1 MGIPHHPHLTT
12 HTHTHIHILTHTHI
26 LFSTCQLRVKSG
38 DLRGAVSGLLSSAC
52 TELMTAW
59 SVCNRWRSLILVM
72 VMAIVL
78 MCRSFKERIQETEEA
93 HGLLNNHLQTTVQV
107 KVLPYFLYFL
117 TKTLWPGDVWS
128 RRTYCYPEVRLW
140 TCWMM
145 ILTRWL
151 CCVRARSSWYH
162 LDQVTLLFRR
172 ALEAKKPPLKVAET
186 RLANRS
192 HRPNIEVRRYS
203 LDDESLQP
211 PNFGSMMLVAQLAM
225 PIAHIFIY
233 TNAVWQ

>member
-1 MGIPHHPHLTT
+1 
-12 HTHTHIHILTHTHI
+12 
-26 LFSTCQLRVKSG
+26 
-38 DLRGAVSGLLSSAC
+38 
-52 TELMTAW
+52 MTAW
-59 SVCNRWRSLILVM
+59 SVCNRCQIHILRSVKIDYFTITV
-72 VMAIVL
+72 IVWML
-78 MCRSFKERIQETEEA
+78 RSFKERIQETEEA

-203 LDDESLQP
+203 LDDKSP
-211 PNFGSMMLVAQLAM
+211 TFGSMLLVAQWAM
-225 PIAHIFIY
+225 PI
-233 TNAVWQ
+233 